1 MTSVSV
7 SRQYSGVLKGSLLV
21 CFTFRLKE
29 ELDAAYVIHTTVSA
43 T

>member
-1 MTSVSV
+1 MAESE
-7 SRQYSGVLKGSLLV
+7 LLV

-29 ELDAAYVIHTTVSA
+29 ELDAAYLIHTTVSA